1 MSDLI
6 KRLCSGSDTTRT
18 SQSRLWKPTKNFL
31 SFSPLMYTGLL
42 LSMKKLGFVGRACH
56 ICNLMRSG
64 QVYELIALRA
74 LAFRIRYD
82 PWRKERKHG
91 HPSTLHKSQSF
102 FIEHICSGSSNPVYT
117 PAIQPENWDLWSV
130 LSRYLFFPA
139 NFFNR
144 SNSHLFVCL
153 FVCSLNS
160 WNARWRS
167 WLPDTQTALQT
178 DVWERLIALNVAHS
192 TSPFGV
198 KTETRLGQ
206 TSLNSIKLPNK
217 AVLAPST
224 LFFFYETS
232 LDSVFASIPLQSRS
246 MYDCKVLKNF

>member
-1 MSDLI
+1 M
-6 KRLCSGSDTTRT
+6 
-18 SQSRLWKPTKNFL
+18 
-31 SFSPLMYTGLL
+31 
-42 LSMKKLGFVGRACH
+42 GRACH
-56 ICNLMRSG
+56 ICNLMRSR
-64 QVYELIALRA
+64 QVCELIALRA

-91 HPSTLHKSQSF
+91 HPSTLHKSQFF
-102 FIEHICSGSSNPVYT
+102 FIEHICSGSSNPVHT
-117 PAIQPENWDLWSV
+117 PAIQPENWDLWSA
-130 LSRYLFFPA
+130 LSRYLLFLPIV
-139 NFFNR
+139 FNR

-206 TSLNSIKLPNK
+206 ISLHFIKLPNK
-217 AVLAPST
+217 AVLLTPST
-224 LFFFYETS
+224 LFFT
-232 LDSVFASIPLQSRS
+232 
-246 MYDCKVLKNF
+246 KHH

>member
-1 MSDLI
+1 
-6 KRLCSGSDTTRT
+6 
-18 SQSRLWKPTKNFL
+18 
-31 SFSPLMYTGLL
+31 MYTGLL
-42 LSMKKLGFVGRACH
+42 LPMKKLGFVGRACH

-153 FVCSLNS
+153 FVCSLNR
-160 WNARWRS
+160 WNARCRSRVAWYTDGTTNWR
-167 WLPDTQTALQT
+167 
-178 DVWERLIALNVAHS
+178 ERDHWGNFA
-192 TSPFGV
+192 TFGA
-198 KTETRLGQ
+198 R
-206 TSLNSIKLPNK
+206 
-217 AVLAPST
+217 
-224 LFFFYETS
+224 
-232 LDSVFASIPLQSRS
+232 
-246 MYDCKVLKNF
+246 C